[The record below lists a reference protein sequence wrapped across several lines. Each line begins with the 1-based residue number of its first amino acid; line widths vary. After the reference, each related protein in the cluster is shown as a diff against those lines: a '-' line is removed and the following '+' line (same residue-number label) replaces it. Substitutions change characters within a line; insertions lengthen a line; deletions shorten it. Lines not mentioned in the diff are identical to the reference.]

1 MEKCSRR
8 EKKNFTAIENEVL
21 RDKNLSF
28 KAKGLLCVIMGLPDT
43 WDFTVK
49 GIAAISTEGE
59 TAVRSTIK
67 ELKDAGYCASEPKYE
82 NGKIKYLEYY
92 FSDSKQDVLE
102 KRKKWEEIKEER
114 RKMRE
119 GNLNK
124 ENLHAENL
132 NEENLNEDNK
142 GQINNN
148 INNNKDNNK
157 ETLNISVKKRIE
169 KKYNDGEPLSE
180 KEIEYYV
187 GMEKKYPRVMRMD
200 KPLLFDQYKTLVKER
215 IPVEKIIANL
225 EAMEDWKPLDKH
237 TDALRQIRTFMRRDT
252 NIYNIQQYANG

>member
-1 MEKCSRR
+1 MEKYTKR
-8 EKKNFTAIENEVL
+8 EKKNFTILDNEVL
-21 RDKNLSF
+21 RDNNLSF
-28 KAKGLLCVIMGLPDT
+28 KAKGLLCVIMGLPDI
-43 WDFTVK
+43 WDCTVK

-67 ELKDAGYCASEPKYE
+67 ELKDAGYCDSEPFYE

-92 FSDSKQDVLE
+92 FSDSQQDDLE

-114 RKMRE
+114 RKLRE
-119 GNLNK
+119 GKLNK

-132 NEENLNEDNK
+132 NEGNK

-148 INNNKDNNK
+148 INNNKEKNK
-157 ETLNISVKKRIE
+157 ETLNISVKKKME
-169 KKYNDGEPLSE
+169 NKYNGGEPLSE
-180 KEIEYYV
+180 QEIKYYI
-187 GMEKKYPRVMRMD
+187 GMEKKYPRVMRME
-200 KPLLFDQYKTLVKER
+200 KPLLYDQYITLVKER

-252 NIYNIQQYANG
+252 NIYNIQQYVNG